1 MKNIIYIICFF
12 LTISLSAQIRI
23 ANSTINSSAAASSG
37 FIDGSSSTALNSTTN
52 QGKGIVFP
60 GVDLTTF
67 TAFGGAGIGIPNNY
81 PGRYDG
87 FIVYNIAETGVA
99 GVGSTDGTLTKGF
112 WYYDNPTATGGAP
125 NPALV
130 NVGTWRPLV
139 GGSDSKS
146 EVVSNTIN
154 NTTTV
159 INGVPEKVV
168 LVPATAN
175 GTTTELVLNAGA
187 IISGGPLNV
196 TKLRE
201 AKVYLGNDLLMI
213 ASGDY
218 DNATNTLVTGDGM
231 VNKLLRDE
239 GADAYLVELYFE

>member
-1 MKNIIYIICFF
+1 MKKIYTLLALAFIF
-12 LTISLSAQIRI
+12 SASAQVRI
-23 ANSTINSSAAASSG
+23 VNSALNTAAVQSSA
-37 FIDGSSSTALNSTTN
+37 FMDGSSNTTTNASTN

-60 GVDLTTF
+60 RVDLTTF
-67 TAFGGAGIGIPNNY
+67 TAFGGSGIGVPNNY